1 MARRA
6 QKSRAQKSPGR
17 LKQIVAVYRMTAQA
31 DPKVGWIVL
40 LSGLGTL
47 AIALVIGFV
56 LGHPVYAAFSG
67 LLLALL
73 VMVIVFGRRA
83 ERAAY
88 AQVEGQPG
96 AAAGVLQSMRGN
108 WDVTPAIA
116 VNRAQDMV
124 HCVVGRPGIVL
135 VGEGQPGRVTNLI
148 ANQKR
153 RMARI
158 AGDAPI
164 YEVIVGNGEGQVP
177 LRKLQAYMMKL
188 PRNLRGPEVTE
199 VVKRLR
205 AMPANQLPMPKGPLP
220 KGMKIPRMPRG
231 RMR

>member
-1 MARRA
+1 MLRGMAR
-6 QKSRAQKSPGR
+6 RAQKSPGR
-17 LKQIVAVYRMTAQA
+17 LKQIAAVYRMTAKA
-31 DPKVGWIVL
+31 DPKVGWIVA

-47 AIALVIGFV
+47 AVSLVIGFV
-56 LGHPVYAAFSG
+56 LGHPVYAVFLG
-67 LLLALL
+67 FLLAVL
-73 VMVIVFGRRA
+73 VMTVLFGRRA

-96 AAAGVLQSMRGN
+96 AAAGVLQAMRGT

-135 VGEGQPGRVTNLI
+135 VGEGQPGRVANLI
-148 ANQKR
+148 ANQKK

-164 YEVIVGNGEGQVP
+164 YDVVVGEGEGQVP
-177 LRKLQAYMMKL
+177 LRKLQRHLMRL
-188 PRNLRGPEVTE
+188 PRNLRGPEVNE
-199 VVKRLR
+199 VTKRLR

-220 KGMKIPRMPRG
+220 KGVKVPRMPRG